1 MLRMWLGNELGE
13 MGHRK
18 APIFVPVGL
27 SRNMHGQMGDLVCLS
42 VENPS
47 RSKAYGN
54 VQSFLLPCSRHKGLF
69 HRLSSVF

>member
-13 MGHRK
+13 MGHQK
-18 APIFVPVGL
+18 APIFPHDGL
-27 SRNMHGQMGDLVCLS
+27 SRNMRGRMGDVACLS
-42 VENPS
+42 VMNLS

-54 VQSFLLPCSRHKGLF
+54 VQSFLLTDSRHKGLF